1 MKASQSGSFDGES
14 KMQVKLITG
23 MVVGLFAAGIA
34 IAQSTASAPAT
45 SATTSAATSAAAAS
59 APNDKMARPH
69 HRHGDHIAQLDKD
82 KDGFI
87 SRAEAAGHPMLSSG
101 FDTVDSNKDAK
112 LSKEELQAAH
122 QALRGK
128 HRERA
133 DARFKAADKDVDG
146 ALSLQEAEA
155 AAREK
160 VAQMFERL
168 DANKDG
174 KLTQEELHARHGQGY
189 GHEHGGGPQRKP
201 AKAS

>member
-1 MKASQSGSFDGES
+1 
-14 KMQVKLITG
+14 MQVKLISG

-45 SATTSAATSAAAAS
+45 PAATSAETPS
-59 APNDKMARPH
+59 APSDKMARPH
-69 HRHGDHIAQLDKD
+69 HRHGQHIAQLDKD

-87 SRAEAAGHPMLSSG
+87 SRAEAAGHPMLSKG
-101 FDTVDSNKDAK
+101 FDTLDSNKDAK

-122 QALRGK
+122 QAMRGK

-133 DARFKAADKDVDG
+133 DARFKAADKDGDG

-155 AAREK
+155 AARERA
-160 VAQMFERL
+160 AQMFERL

-174 KLTQEELHARHGQGY
+174 KLTQQEMHAGHGQGH
-189 GHEHGGGPQRKP
+189 GHDAGQQRKP